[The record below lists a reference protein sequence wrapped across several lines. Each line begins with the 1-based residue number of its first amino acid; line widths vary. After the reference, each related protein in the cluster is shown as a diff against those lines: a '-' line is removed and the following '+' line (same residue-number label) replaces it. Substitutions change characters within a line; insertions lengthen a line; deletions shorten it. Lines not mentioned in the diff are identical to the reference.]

1 MATHALITR
10 RTLAATLAAA
20 IPAAAEPVEQVA
32 GNATASR
39 NRE

>member
-20 IPAAAEPVEQVA
+20 IPAAAVERLA
-32 GNATASR
+32 GSATA
-39 NRE
+39 